1 MKFGKN
7 FWIWLSL
14 LGGILTTIDCAHE
27 LHESHKQKKQL
38 QIEQKEEKEEDQ

>member
-1 MKFGKN
+1 MKIGKN

-14 LGGILTTIDCAHE
+14 LGGLLTTIDCAHE
-27 LHESHKQKKQL
+27 LHVSHKEKKQL